1 MALMLVLAD
10 DLTGAADCGVA
21 CAGHGLQT
29 MLVLGDSEVDVQAE
43 ALAHAEALAVDGD
56 TRRLP
61 AHEAG
66 AETARLLRRFLRSEE
81 MLLYKKLDSTMRGNV
96 GAELAAT
103 LEARRTLARSDDRI
117 VVVLAPAFPATGRTT
132 VNGQQLV
139 NGEQLTESDFGRND
153 NIRGLSDIAAML
165 RNAQLRPALVGFEL
179 VRGEGALLQNAMRR
193 MARDADVLVCDAE
206 TDDDLRRI
214 ADASLALG
222 RETVWAG
229 SGGLARHLLPAAG
242 LTRARLSSP
251 KPLRVEGTV
260 LFVVGSGSA
269 VTHDQME
276 VLATKSDTIVM
287 RIPAEALLAGEQSPQ
302 WRAYGLELE
311 RALNAGRDVAV
322 MPDPGARVDSA
333 KGPLLTA
340 ALAAMVRPLGDRAG
354 ALVVTGGE
362 TARAVF
368 EAWGVNRL
376 RLIGE
381 VEAGLPFS
389 VTAGW
394 SREIPVLTKAGG
406 FGGPESLLRCQQFL
420 NELNRGPG
428 NDRIRSKGHQ

>member
-21 CAGHGLQT
+21 CAGCGLHT
-29 MLVLGDSEVDVQAE
+29 MLVLGDSGDDVR
-43 ALAHAEALAVDGD
+43 AEALAVDGD
-56 TRRLP
+56 TRRWP
-61 AHEAG
+61 ANEA
-66 AETARLLRRFLRSEE
+66 ATETARLLHRYLQRNLGDEE
-81 MLLYKKLDSTMRGNV
+81 TLLYKKLDSTMRGNV

-103 LEARRTLARSDDRI
+103 LEVRRALAGSSDRI

-139 NGEQLTESDFGRND
+139 NGEPVQDPGPGREESMPA
-153 NIRGLSDIAAML
+153 LSDIAAML
-165 RNAQLRPALVGFEL
+165 QAAQLRPALLGLEL
-179 VRGEGALLQNAMRR
+179 IRGDGGLLQNAMRK

-206 TDDDLRRI
+206 TEDDLRGI
-214 ADASLALG
+214 AKASMALG
-222 RETVWAG
+222 RGIVWAG
-229 SGGLARHLLPAAG
+229 SAGLARHLLPAAG
-242 LTRARLSSP
+242 LAGARLSSHKVLKAAGP
-251 KPLRVEGTV
+251 A

-269 VTHDQME
+269 VSHEQVE
-276 VLATKSDTIVM
+276 ELATGSDTIVM

-322 MPDPGARVDSA
+322 MPTPGVRLDSA
-333 KGPLLTA
+333 KGPLLSA
-340 ALAAMVRPLGDRAG
+340 ALAAMVRPLADKVG

-376 RLIGE
+376 KLMGE

-389 VTAGW
+389 ITSGW
-394 SREIPVLTKAGG
+394 NREIAVITKAGA
-406 FGGPESLLRCQQFL
+406 FGGRESLLRCRQFL
-420 NELNRGPG
+420 HELDGGPG
-428 NDRIRSKGHQ
+428 VSPREFVL